1 MSLLSRFAGWC
12 AVRVTGKSGILARS
26 EQLYRGSGVVTKERA
41 LEIALDHLTDG
52 LRRRLEAFE
61 GWPGGVDQQIALLRH
76 LPAALR
82 NPAAPDVGELRA
94 SDDELQPATEASP
107 SRVWRVLVRS
117 NGGHVGSDHY
127 VIVDAD
133 TGRVLRD
140 MNWGE

>member
-1 MSLLSRFAGWC
+1 MA
-12 AVRVTGKSGILARS
+12 
-26 EQLYRGSGVVTKERA
+26 
-41 LEIALDHLTDG
+41 ALDYLTSG

-61 GWPGGVDQQIALLRH
+61 GWPGGVDQQIPLLRH

-82 NPAAPDVGELRA
+82 KPDAPDAVEFRA
-94 SDDELQPATEASP
+94 SDDELQPETEASP

-117 NGGHVGSDHY
+117 NGGRVGSDHY

-140 MNWGE
+140 MDWGE